1 MSKKNDDKGGN
12 PKDQPVNHP
21 DRKEVPPEPDDHQHP
36 ARDTREA
43 PCPTQTASLSTNL
56 SNCQTVVNR
65 LLDRVRCCLEQG
77 RSKRLAMTSSMSLIS
92 RAPAILV
99 SQSNYSSASE

>member
-21 DRKEVPPEPDDHQHP
+21 DRKEVPPEPDDQ
-36 ARDTREA
+36 
-43 PCPTQTASLSTNL
+43 SLSTNL

-65 LLDRVRCCLEQG
+65 LLDRVRCCVEQG
-77 RSKRLAMTSSMSLIS
+77 RSKRLAMTSSMSLIY
-92 RAPAILV
+92 RAPAILA